1 MAVGV
6 GRREAIIT
14 TATSSSSSGDGGPV
28 ALVM

>member
-14 TATSSSSSGDGGPV
+14 TATSSSSGDGGPV